1 MVVKAW
7 VVVAVA
13 RAVECSRT
21 SSSMARTVSGDP
33 ISVPAPATAALL
45 VMVTQLWSPAL
56 ATQVLLLGRN

>member
-7 VVVAVA
+7 VVVAVT

-33 ISVPAPATAALL
+33 MNIPAPATAALL
-45 VMVTQLWSPAL
+45 VMVTQLWSPAF
-56 ATQVLLLGRN
+56 ATQVLLLDQN